1 MQAVDTNLEPF
12 PSDFNK
18 AWNNTIASC
27 KNIIGRIT
35 LKKFKHAAFA
45 SRETLC
51 FTATIYLDGRE
62 VGDVHS
68 DGNGGE
74 ACLYFADWNVERN
87 LADEIRQARQ
97 QFDGETVS
105 ISLHD
110 LISHIAGKMVE
121 DKQIAAFTKKCHK
134 KGFTVILCDS
144 GLMTGCHPTAFA
156 KTMNELAA
164 KGEKVTK
171 IVASK

>member
-1 MQAVDTNLEPF
+1 MQVDTNREPVPF
-12 PSDFNK
+12 DYNK
-18 AWNNTIASC
+18 AWDNTIASC
-27 KNIIGRIT
+27 KHIIKRIA

-74 ACLYFADWNVERN
+74 ACLYFADWQVERN
-87 LADEIRQARQ
+87 LANEVAQARDQ
-97 QFDGETVS
+97 ADGETFK
-105 ISLHD
+105 IGLGD
-110 LISHIAGKMVE
+110 LISHIASKMVE

-134 KGFTVILCDS
+134 KGLTVMLCDS
-144 GLMTGCHPTAFA
+144 GLMTGCHPSAFA